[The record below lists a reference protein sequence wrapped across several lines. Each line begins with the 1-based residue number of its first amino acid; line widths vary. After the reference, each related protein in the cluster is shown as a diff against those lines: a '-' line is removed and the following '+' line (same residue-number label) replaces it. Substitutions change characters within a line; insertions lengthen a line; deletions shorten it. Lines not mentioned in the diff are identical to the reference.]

1 MLLFCL
7 LLISES
13 TQSKSKQVPQPLK
26 VGYSVGINGIT
37 AEKMKYAKKVMRKS
51 ELCEMGFPEEFLDSA
66 YRESNQSF
74 AQKINPYKKN
84 SPIIFDTE
92 EFDKWR
98 LRKLRDENKAI
109 RRDYF

>member
-1 MLLFCL
+1 
-7 LLISES
+7 
-13 TQSKSKQVPQPLK
+13 
-26 VGYSVGINGIT
+26 
-37 AEKMKYAKKVMRKS
+37 MKYAKKVMRKS

-84 SPIIFDTE
+84 SPIMFDTE

-98 LRKLRDENKAI
+98 LRKLRDENI
-109 RRDYF
+109 YDPSWRDGLE

>member
-1 MLLFCL
+1 ML
-7 LLISES
+7 IG
-13 TQSKSKQVPQPLK
+13 TK
-26 VGYSVGINGIT
+26 VKEI
-37 AEKMKYAKKVMRKS
+37 AKKKGIS
-51 ELCEMGFPEEFLDSA
+51 LNQLEKDTK
-66 YRESNQSF
+66 RESNQSF

-98 LRKLRDENKAI
+98 LKKLRDENKAI

>member
-1 MLLFCL
+1 MRSNGLLF
-7 LLISES
+7 LI
-13 TQSKSKQVPQPLK
+13 LK
-26 VGYSVGINGIT
+26 EEI
-37 AEKMKYAKKVMRKS
+37 MKYAKKVMRKS

-84 SPIIFDTE
+84 SPIMFDTE

>member
-1 MLLFCL
+1 
-7 LLISES
+7 
-13 TQSKSKQVPQPLK
+13 
-26 VGYSVGINGIT
+26 
-37 AEKMKYAKKVMRKS
+37 MKYAKKVMRKS

-66 YRESNQSF
+66 YRES
-74 AQKINPYKKN
+74 YKKN

>member
-1 MLLFCL
+1 
-7 LLISES
+7 
-13 TQSKSKQVPQPLK
+13 
-26 VGYSVGINGIT
+26 
-37 AEKMKYAKKVMRKS
+37 MKYAKKVMRKS

-98 LRKLRDENKAI
+98 LKRSEEITFRNLKLEVINWKS
-109 RRDYF
+109 